1 MIFHLRES
9 ASAMP
14 MDTLQSP
21 AMPDQA
27 TCDLP
32 SQPRSSQGS
41 SLLSQRL
48 VSLDALRGF
57 DMFWIVGG
65 DKFVKALMKW
75 GDWSFAPV
83 VVEQLEH
90 VTWEGFR
97 FYDMIFPLFIFMAGV
112 AMPFSLGK
120 QRERGVPLSTLY
132 GRVFRRMVFLFALG
146 LMCNG
151 ILQWDPPIRVMGVLQ
166 RIAISTGCAGFIYL
180 LVRVRGQVIV
190 TTAILLG
197 YWAFLALVPVPGGSA
212 GDYTMNGN
220 WSAYLDRLVL
230 RDGLTF
236 KGVSYSKLYYG
247 QGDNEGLLSTIPA
260 IATALLGVLCGEWL
274 RSCPCNRRRVIW
286 LYAAGLACIGVGI
299 GWGQVF
305 PIIKIL
311 WTSSYVLVAGGCSM
325 LLLAT
330 FYMII
335 DVWSFR
341 RWAFPFVVIG
351 LNSITI
357 YVVPRFIDFT
367 KLSTYFFG
375 GIVKHSGDLG
385 PVLAVFFV
393 LLCEWLFLYYLYRK
407 QIFLR
412 V

>member
-1 MIFHLRES
+1 MS
-9 ASAMP
+9 
-14 MDTLQSP
+14 MDTPLSP
-21 AMPDQA
+21 VISDQA

-32 SQPRSSQGS
+32 SQPVAAQEKP
-41 SLLSQRL
+41 LLSQRL

-65 DKFVKALMKW
+65 DRFFRALMKW
-75 GDWSFAPV
+75 GDWSFSPV
-83 VVEQLEH
+83 VIEQLDH

-151 ILQWDPPIRVMGVLQ
+151 ILQWNPPIRVMGVLQ
-166 RIAISTGCAGFIYL
+166 RIALSTGLAGFIYL
-180 LVRVRGQVIV
+180 LIRVRGQIAV
-190 TTAILLG
+190 TAAILLG

-220 WSAYLDRLVL
+220 WSAYLDRVVL

-236 KGVSYSKLYYG
+236 NGVSYSKLYYG

-260 IATALLGVLCGEWL
+260 IATALLGVLAGEWL
-274 RSCPCNRRRVIW
+274 RSCPTNSRRVIG
-286 LYAAGLACIGVGI
+286 LYGAGLACIGVGI
-299 GWGQVF
+299 GWGQFF

-335 DVWSFR
+335 DVWGFK

-385 PVLAVFFV
+385 PVLAVFFF